1 MVYSLE
7 FTAAI
12 IKTVRYWQ
20 SDSYMDQNRAEN
32 PETDSHKHAN
42 LIIDKGA
49 KQLKKRKTTFLLN
62 MVLKKLNIYG
72 GKKNKLQPKSH
83 SLCKN

>member
-12 IKTVRYWQ
+12 IKTVWYWQ

-49 KQLKKRKTTFLLN
+49 KQLKKTTFLLN

-72 GKKNKLQPKSH
+72 GKKK
-83 SLCKN
+83 